1 MSTDRV
7 VKKYVNRQAGYA
19 DEYTIAYRTR
29 GNGTIRID
37 ALERPA
43 DPFRRVNEAHVDL
56 DGTLVCV
63 TAGREPRTLER
74 AEAIAHAWMLGFSE
88 YVRTGRFP
96 RGTRRVDV

>member
-1 MSTDRV
+1 MNTDRV

-19 DEYTIAYRTR
+19 DAFTIAYRTR

-43 DPFRRVNEAHVDL
+43 DPVRNNDEAHVDL
-56 DGTLVCV
+56 NGTLVCV
-63 TAGREPRTLER
+63 TPGKEPRTLER

-88 YVRTGRFP
+88 YVRTGKFP